1 VADLT
6 PFLKL
11 ANGIDALAEHTG
23 RIVAWFS
30 MGMVLVQFT
39 IVLMRYV
46 FGVSSIWMQESIFY
60 MHGFLFMLAAGY
72 TLYRDDHVRVDI
84 FYREASPRYKA
95 SINLLGTIF
104 FLWPVCALIWYAAFP
119 YVEISWIVLEGSRET
134 SGIPAIFLLKS
145 AILAFAVLV
154 SLQGLST
161 IIRAAHTLK
170 TGIAPQNPN
179 AERTISS

>member
-1 VADLT
+1 MT

-11 ANGIDALAEHTG
+11 ADGIDLISEHTG
-23 RIVAWFS
+23 RIVAWGS
-30 MGMVLVQFT
+30 MGMVLVQFA

-46 FGVSSIWMQESIFY
+46 FGVSNIWMQESVFY

-72 TLYRDDHVRVDI
+72 TLYQDDHVRVDI

-95 SINLLGTIF
+95 SVNLLGTVF

-119 YVEISWIVLEGSRET
+119 YVEISWRVLEGSRET

-161 IIRAAHTLK
+161 IIRSAHTLK
-170 TGIAPQNPN
+170 TGIAPDLPRT
-179 AERTISS
+179 ERTVSS

>member
-1 VADLT
+1 MNPL
-6 PFLKL
+6 LKL
-11 ANGIDALAEHTG
+11 ANGIDWISEQTG
-23 RIVAWFS
+23 RLVAW
-30 MGMVLVQFT
+30 MALGMVFIQFA

-46 FGVSSIWMQESIFY
+46 FGVSNIWMQESIFY
-60 MHGFLFMLAAGY
+60 QHGLLFMLAAAY

-95 SINLLGTIF
+95 TINLLGTIL

-119 YVEISWIVLEGSRET
+119 YVELSWRVLEGSRET

-145 AILAFAVLV
+145 AILAFAILL

-161 IIRAAHTLK
+161 VIRALQTLK
-170 TGIAPQNPN
+170 TGTMPDLAN
-179 AERTISS
+179 AERTVGS